1 MIIQTQAKF
10 VFALLKLML
19 NFFSGK
25 PKLPLMPKS
34 RGPSTS
40 TKKVFSR
47 FSVWDDELLS
57 TPKVATFH
65 WLHQISN
72 S

>member
-47 FSVWDDELLS
+47 FSV
-57 TPKVATFH
+57 
-65 WLHQISN
+65 
-72 S
+72 